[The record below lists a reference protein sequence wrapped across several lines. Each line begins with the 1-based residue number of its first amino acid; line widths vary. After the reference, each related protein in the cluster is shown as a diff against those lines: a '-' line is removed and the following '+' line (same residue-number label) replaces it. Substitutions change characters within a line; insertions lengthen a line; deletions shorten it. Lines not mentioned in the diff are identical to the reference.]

1 MRSMRPREAAR
12 CVSRGVWAIFS
23 RPMSSRC
30 LAAVLAAALVGAC
43 SAGRFRY
50 DQRDGEKYDVEL
62 RDLEDLVK
70 DSSQAGALL
79 TGDLKVEQ
87 VEYDFTKEKDQYRL
101 GKGDVLNINVLGHP
115 ELSSQRVELGQISGT
130 TVRKDGKV
138 HMPIVGE
145 IDAIG
150 LSLTEFESALR
161 ERVAKFVVDPH
172 VIVEILRHDSQKFF
186 VLGEVAAPGV
196 FPVTGN
202 ATILDALG
210 LAGGVQPTADL
221 GTAMLIRDGKL
232 MPIDFEAMVRGGD
245 VSRNVFL
252 KDQDLI
258 YVPDNLAKKVYV
270 LGEVLRPN
278 AVQIERKDISL
289 ADALAS
295 VGGPTPARA
304 RREVAVIRGGFAK
317 PVVYVVDLDKAL
329 LVDEQIRLR
338 AGDRVV
344 VAPTGL
350 STASRYMEQVYPFL
364 QGLQAAGLAA
374 SGAGNISQ
382 QITATAPGGSP

>member
-1 MRSMRPREAAR
+1 MRLPSHL
-12 CVSRGVWAIFS
+12 SLLG
-23 RPMSSRC
+23 
-30 LAAVLAAALVGAC
+30 AALLCGC
-43 SAGRFRY
+43 TAGRFRY
-50 DQRDGEKYDVEL
+50 DQRNGEKYDVEL

-70 DSSQAGALL
+70 DSSRAGALL
-79 TGDLKVEQ
+79 SGDLKVQQ

-101 GKGDVLNINVLGHP
+101 GKGDVLNIHVLGHP
-115 ELSSQRVELGQISGT
+115 ELSSQRIDLGQISGN

-145 IDAIG
+145 IDATG
-150 LSLTEFESALR
+150 MTLTEFESELR

-172 VIVEILRHDSQKFF
+172 VLVEILRHDSQKFF

-210 LAGGVQPTADL
+210 MAGGVQPTADL

-252 KDQDLI
+252 KDRDLI
-258 YVPDNLAKKVYV
+258 YVPDNVAKKVYV

-289 ADALAS
+289 AEALAS

-374 SGAGNISQ
+374 SGASNVSQ
-382 QITATAPGGSP
+382 QVTAIAPGGTP

>member
-1 MRSMRPREAAR
+1 
-12 CVSRGVWAIFS
+12 
-23 RPMSSRC
+23 
-30 LAAVLAAALVGAC
+30 
-43 SAGRFRY
+43 
-50 DQRDGEKYDVEL
+50 
-62 RDLEDLVK
+62 
-70 DSSQAGALL
+70 
-79 TGDLKVEQ
+79 
-87 VEYDFTKEKDQYRL
+87 
-101 GKGDVLNINVLGHP
+101 
-115 ELSSQRVELGQISGT
+115 
-130 TVRKDGKV
+130 
-138 HMPIVGE
+138 
-145 IDAIG
+145 
-150 LSLTEFESALR
+150 
-161 ERVAKFVVDPH
+161 
-172 VIVEILRHDSQKFF
+172 
-186 VLGEVAAPGV
+186 
-196 FPVTGN
+196 
-202 ATILDALG
+202 
-210 LAGGVQPTADL
+210 
-221 GTAMLIRDGKL
+221 MLIRDGKL

-252 KDQDLI
+252 KDRDLI
-258 YVPDNLAKKVYV
+258 YVPDNVAKKVYV

-289 ADALAS
+289 AEALAS

-374 SGAGNISQ
+374 SGASNVSQ
-382 QITATAPGGSP
+382 QITAIAPGTP